1 MNICCHH
8 SYFEHYV
15 LHAISCFVALRR
27 LWKYGSFH
35 TCRCY
40 MLLNR
45 KSRNALKQTSTDF
58 IRGALWLASCF
69 PGFGSFFIVIYYL
82 EENVG
87 NFPLESMP
95 VGFITFLNFNDSTC
109 SLAHPFYSNASIS
122 SKSQE
127 ERKL

>member
-1 MNICCHH
+1 MGAFIHVVVTCCLIGKAEMP
-8 SYFEHYV
+8 SN
-15 LHAISCFVALRR
+15 R
-27 LWKYGSFH
+27 LQ
-35 TCRCY
+35 
-40 MLLNR
+40 
-45 KSRNALKQTSTDF
+45 QTSHVVLS
-58 IRGALWLASCF
+58 GWLPAF
-69 PGFGSFFIVIYYL
+69 PGFGSFFIIYYL
-82 EENVG
+82 EENVR